1 MILSTSG
8 KIIKEREGW
17 SKQQIIMLIFF
28 KRKMDF
34 PFLRLS
40 NVLRSGVWNVLLPL
54 RKQCPVPWTYCLQ
67 QIDVQ
72 IWKFRVQGDLSVI
85 FFLVYRPNH
94 GRFQYKYLPI
104 ADFSFLSAFLHP
116 FVWPFLLLFP
126 FLSPKCM
133 TEVNI
138 HRTFEKKVA
147 SGCWGRKCS
156 FTLKRRKS

>member
-54 RKQCPVPWTYCLQ
+54 RKQCPVPGTYCLQ

-72 IWKFRVQGDLSVI
+72 IWKFRVQEDLSVI
-85 FFLVYRPNH
+85 FFLS
-94 GRFQYKYLPI
+94 I
-104 ADFSFLSAFLHP
+104 
-116 FVWPFLLLFP
+116 
-126 FLSPKCM
+126 
-133 TEVNI
+133 
-138 HRTFEKKVA
+138 
-147 SGCWGRKCS
+147 
-156 FTLKRRKS
+156 